1 MVAVKNQVHNS
12 AAPVSFFTID
22 LNLTVSA
29 LCTFFRREVPR
40 LALTYDWKIPEIEG
54 FAQAGE
60 HGYQP
65 NLDLKKYLNLQWANA
80 SSARRL
86 QLAKVIVSDW
96 GGVRGNRPETLERY
110 VTNISKPTLSTPLRG
125 VASYSKIL
133 SIAQP
138 DKFAIY
144 DARVAGCL
152 NAVQINASIQHGVA
166 FNYVPGRN
174 NVVGNAATKVGFT
187 QDARFSVKVLVKT
200 GWSPVKREQTYTTY
214 LKMLSLCLGKL
225 PNYSLT
231 SLEMA
236 LFANAECECQQA
248 MDGGSRRNPSFLRTC
263 AKSRA
268 GL

>member
-1 MVAVKNQVHNS
+1 MLGR
-12 AAPVSFFTID
+12 FGMID

-40 LALTYDWKIPEIEG
+40 LPLTYDWKIPEVEG
-54 FAQAGE
+54 FAKAGE
-60 HGYQP
+60 RGYQQ
-65 NLDLKKYLNLQWANA
+65 NLDLKEYLNQQWASA
-80 SSARRL
+80 SSVRRL

-110 VTNISKPTLSTPLRG
+110 VTAISEQVPSTPLQG

-133 SIAQP
+133 SIARP
-138 DKFAIY
+138 DNFAIY

-152 NAVQINASIQHGVA
+152 NAVQINAGIQRGVA

-174 NVVGNAATKVGFT
+174 NVVGNTASKLGFT
-187 QDARFSVKVLVKT
+187 QDARFSVKVLVKS
-200 GWSPVKREQTYTTY
+200 GWSPIKRDQTYTRY
-214 LKMLSLCLGKL
+214 LEILSICMEKL
-225 PNYSLT
+225 PNYNLA

-236 LFANAECECQQA
+236 LFSNAECECQLA
-248 MDGGSRRNPSFLRTC
+248 MDGGNRPNPLFHRSC
-263 AKSRA
+263 AKTRA

>member
-1 MVAVKNQVHNS
+1 M
-12 AAPVSFFTID
+12 ID
-22 LNLTVSA
+22 LNPTVST

-40 LALTYDWKIPEIEG
+40 LPLTYDWKIPEIEG
-54 FAQAGE
+54 FAKAGE
-60 HGYQP
+60 RGYQP
-65 NLDLKKYLNLQWANA
+65 NLDLKAYLNQQWASA

-110 VTNISKPTLSTPLRG
+110 VTAISEQAPSTPLQG

-133 SIAQP
+133 SIARP

-152 NAVQINASIQHGVA
+152 NAVQINAGIQRGVA

-174 NVVGNAATKVGFT
+174 NVVGNTASKLGFT
-187 QDARFSVKVLVKT
+187 QDARFSVKVLVKS
-200 GWSPVKREQTYTTY
+200 GWSPIKRDQTYTRY
-214 LKMLSLCLGKL
+214 LEILSLCLEKL
-225 PNYSLT
+225 PNCNLA

-236 LFANAECECQQA
+236 LFSNAERECQLA
-248 MDGGSRRNPSFLRTC
+248 MDGGNRPNQSFQRTC

-268 GL
+268 GR

>member
-1 MVAVKNQVHNS
+1 M
-12 AAPVSFFTID
+12 ID
-22 LNLTVSA
+22 LNLTVST
-29 LCTFFRREVPR
+29 LCKFFCREVPR
-40 LALTYDWKIPEIEG
+40 LSLTYDWKIPEIEG
-54 FAQAGE
+54 FAQVGE
-60 HGYQP
+60 RGYQP
-65 NLDLKKYLNLQWANA
+65 NLDLKAYLNQQWASA
-80 SSARRL
+80 SGAHRL

-110 VTNISKPTLSTPLRG
+110 VTNISNQALSTPLQG

-138 DKFAIY
+138 DQFAIY

-152 NAVQINASIQHGVA
+152 NAVQINAGIQQGVA

-174 NVVGNAATKVGFT
+174 NVVGNTASKLGFT
-187 QDARFSVKVLVKT
+187 QDARFSVKVLVKSA
-200 GWSPVKREQTYTTY
+200 WSPIKRNQTYAIY
-214 LKMLSLCLGKL
+214 LKTLSLCLEKL
-225 PNYSLT
+225 QNYNLT

-248 MDGGSRRNPSFLRTC
+248 MAGGNRPNPSFPRTC

-268 GL
+268 VQ